1 MLMKNSKKKSL
12 KRNSDPLSR
21 DLSGLFENKTNWK
34 HMSFELRP
42 KNKTISLRL
51 NSDLLEEL
59 KKEAERLGIDYQK
72 FIRIALEGY
81 IYKKAA

>member
-1 MLMKNSKKKSL
+1 MKNSKKNPSKKS
-12 KRNSDPLSR
+12 NDPLAG
-21 DLSGLFENKTNWK
+21 DLSGLFDMATQWK

-42 KNKTISLRL
+42 KNRTISLRL

-59 KKEAERLGIDYQK
+59 KKEAEKLGIDYQK